1 MCNIYQSRLKTHS
14 GNAREKKYGQV
25 ELNLSPAIY
34 SQMQVDRLCA
44 VKNVLFKAASKTIDN
59 AFHRV
64 VYILQPKINN
74 NLLRYISCYIA
85 ENRFTLG
92 QCCSTGQ
99 VGNFLRKDDSCDRTL
114 VIYRTV
120 HCTVFIFM
128 PGDDTN
134 YAAGWV
140 PQSMVHVLRSL
151 GMICDFFYPFLS
163 LHSKQST
170 FRDHDLQM
178 HLKHTC
184 SHVMVNMFVICRCKL
199 TAWDG
204 LYHDFWER

>member
-1 MCNIYQSRLKTHS
+1 MLYTAVWSPLGTPWTHHTLSEKQSKFPRYNMKWS
-14 GNAREKKYGQV
+14 GKHYTTRE
-25 ELNLSPAIY
+25 I
-34 SQMQVDRLCA
+34 
-44 VKNVLFKAASKTIDN
+44 F
-59 AFHRV
+59 RV
-64 VYILQPKINN
+64 VSRF
-74 NLLRYISCYIA
+74 LRYISCYIA
-85 ENRFTLG
+85 ENRFPFG

-178 HLKHTC
+178 HLEHTC